1 MLMLPAAVCKKL
13 AGSGGKVMTHWP
25 LPPWEGMER
34 RGRGWGIA
42 APRAPRVVATR
53 HLAAWRAHARAPPA
67 FSTDSSVRPDA
78 RVQQWLLAPALHHAH
93 CLLQCYWF

>member
-13 AGSGGKVMTHWP
+13 PGSGGKVMTHWP
-25 LPPWEGMER
+25 CRRSPWVGRMGR
-34 RGRGWGIA
+34 RMGDRR
-42 APRAPRVVATR
+42 APGPRVVATR
-53 HLAAWRAHARAPPA
+53 YLAAWRAHARAPPA

-78 RVQQWLLAPALHHAH
+78 RVQRSLAPALHHAH